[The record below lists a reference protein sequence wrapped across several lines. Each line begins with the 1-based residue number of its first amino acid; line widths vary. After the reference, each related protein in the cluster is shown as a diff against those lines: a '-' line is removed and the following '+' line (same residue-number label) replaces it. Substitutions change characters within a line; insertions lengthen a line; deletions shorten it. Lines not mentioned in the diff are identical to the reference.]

1 MKDPFWHDFSIST
14 VVYVL
19 AIAIGVII
27 GTAICAK
34 SAVEQA
40 RKDGYIECAKDF
52 YAGKMKVDL
61 IENTD
66 GTREWKWINNN
77 GDKK

>member
-1 MKDPFWHDFSIST
+1 MKDSFGHDFKIAM

-19 AIAIGVII
+19 VVVFGVII
-27 GTAICAK
+27 GTVICANDAIK
-34 SAVEQA
+34 QA
-40 RKDGYIECAKDF
+40 KKDGYIECAKDF

-61 IENTD
+61 IENPD
-66 GTREWKWINNN
+66 GTREWKWINN

>member
-1 MKDPFWHDFSIST
+1 MKNPFGHAFSIAM
-14 VVYVL
+14 VVYGL
-19 AIAIGVII
+19 AIVIGTII
-27 GTAICAK
+27 GMVICAN
-34 SAVEQA
+34 SAIKQA
-40 RKDGYIECAKDF
+40 KKDGYIECAKDF

-66 GTREWKWINNN
+66 GTREWKWINN

>member
-34 SAVEQA
+34 SAI
-40 RKDGYIECAKDF
+40 K
-52 YAGKMKVDL
+52 L
-61 IENTD
+61 I
-66 GTREWKWINNN
+66 
-77 GDKK
+77 

>member
-34 SAVEQA
+34 SAIKQA

-66 GTREWKWINNN
+66 GTREWKWINN